1 MNYFF
6 DTSTLAKI
14 YHQEDDSD
22 IVIGIIFNSRD
33 NEIFVSELSMI
44 EYYSVVYRKF
54 REGHIDEIELEK
66 ILKRFE
72 IDISNRFELLIFS
85 SSVVINAKD
94 AFRVLGQ
101 EVFIRSLDVIQ
112 LGFFKSYLDS
122 SDEFLTFDSRQI
134 LAVEELKR
142 KDFFDVSNA

>member
-1 MNYFF
+1 LNYFF
-6 DTSTLAKI
+6 DTSALAKI
-14 YHQEDDSD
+14 YHKEDESD
-22 IVIGIIFNSRD
+22 NVIGIFNSRD
-33 NEIFVSELSMI
+33 NEIFVSELSVI

-72 IDISNRFELLIFS
+72 IDISNRLELLIFS

-112 LGFFKSYLDS
+112 IGFFKSYLNS
-122 SDEFLTFDSRQI
+122 SDKFLTFDSRQVS
-134 LAVEELKR
+134 AVEELQR
-142 KDFFDVSNA
+142 KDFFGV

>member
-6 DTSTLAKI
+6 DTSALAKI
-14 YHQEDDSD
+14 YHKEDESD
-22 IVIGIIFNSRD
+22 NVIGIFNSRD
-33 NEIFVSELSMI
+33 NEIFVSELSVI

-72 IDISNRFELLIFS
+72 IDISNRLELLIFS

-112 LGFFKSYLDS
+112 IGFFKSYLNS
-122 SDEFLTFDSRQI
+122 SDKFLTFDSRQVS
-134 LAVEELKR
+134 AVEELQR
-142 KDFFDVSNA
+142 KDFFGV

>member
-1 MNYFF
+1 LNYFF
-6 DTSTLAKI
+6 DTSALAKI

-22 IVIGIIFNSRD
+22 IVISIFNSRD
-33 NEIFVSELSMI
+33 NEIFVSELSVI

-112 LGFFKSYLDS
+112 IGFFKSYLDS

-142 KDFFDVSNA
+142 KDFFGVS